1 MVIRYNYKLR
11 SNNVTVELMLPQT
24 PWHPEMSPPLV
35 LTSAIESLDHTV
47 RLCVWG
53 VDIREQFIHGLIKM
67 YNYSLQHVRFAT
79 IIYCLK
85 IVQNRFSNSLI
96 VLA

>member
-11 SNNVTVELMLPQT
+11 SNNVTVEPMLPQT

-35 LTSAIESLDHTV
+35 LTSAIESPGHTV

-53 VDIREQFIHGLIKM
+53 GGLILENNLYMVLSKCIIIV
-67 YNYSLQHVRFAT
+67 YSMSDLLQ
-79 IIYCLK
+79 L
-85 IVQNRFSNSLI
+85 
-96 VLA
+96 